1 MGLRLFLY
9 LGILVLG
16 GIIGYKDK
24 VSENLQANLNTIQNI
39 CLLFLLFVMGMT
51 IGIND
56 EVISNL
62 LSIGF
67 KAGIISLFTVSF
79 SIIFVYLVKR
89 IMVLESDKVES

>member
-24 VSENLQANLNTIQNI
+24 VSEKLQTNLNTIQNI

>member
-1 MGLRLFLY
+1 MGFRLFLY

-24 VSENLQANLNTIQNI
+24 VSNKLQANLSTIQNI
-39 CLLFLLFVMGMT
+39 CLLFILFVMGIT
-51 IGIND
+51 IGINN

-67 KAGIISLFTVSF
+67 KAGIISIFTVVF
-79 SIIFVYLVKR
+79 SILFVYLIKR
-89 IMVLESDKVES
+89 FIVLESDKIEP

>member
-9 LGILVLG
+9 LGILVVG

-24 VSENLQANLNTIQNI
+24 VSEKLQANLNTIQNI

-67 KAGIISLFTVSF
+67 KAGIISIFTVSF
-79 SIIFVYLVKR
+79 SIIFVYLVKKV
-89 IMVLESDKVES
+89 MVLESDKVES

>member
-24 VSENLQANLNTIQNI
+24 VSKKLQANLSTIQNI
-39 CLLFLLFVMGMT
+39 CLLFILFVMGIT
-51 IGIND
+51 IGINN

-67 KAGIISLFTVSF
+67 KAGIISIFTVVF
-79 SIIFVYLVKR
+79 SILFVYLIKR
-89 IMVLESDKVES
+89 FIVLESDKIEP

>member
-24 VSENLQANLNTIQNI
+24 VSKKLQANLSTIQNI
-39 CLLFLLFVMGMT
+39 CLLFILFVMGIT
-51 IGIND
+51 IGINN

-67 KAGIISLFTVSF
+67 KAGIISIFTVSF
-79 SIIFVYLVKR
+79 SILFVYLIKR
-89 IMVLESDKVES
+89 FVVLESDKIEP

>member
-9 LGILVLG
+9 LGILVVG

-24 VSENLQANLNTIQNI
+24 VSKKLQSNLNTIQNI
-39 CLLFLLFVMGMT
+39 CLLFLLFVMGIT

-56 EVISNL
+56 EVFSNL

-67 KAGIISLFTVSF
+67 KAGIISIFTIVF
-79 SIIFVYLVKR
+79 SVISINILKR
-89 IMVLESDKVES
+89 FIVLESDNIES